1 MMAQNADTDSIITFS
16 GQTLFEILLIDHR
29 WIIVCFI
36 LLPMSFVY
44 NFWYYARNIIV
55 FQLNTAP
62 KSHDKK
68 VQNIQRQVNV
78 FIALISL
85 LVIII
90 LYVRCMNGSNLVVKL
105 KCVQHGQDG
114 RR

>member
-1 MMAQNADTDSIITFS
+1 MARNVEKNSIITFS

-36 LLPMSFVY
+36 LLPMSFLY
-44 NFWYYARNIIV
+44 NLWYYVRNIIV

-68 VQNIQRQVNV
+68 VQNIQKQV
-78 FIALISL
+78 
-85 LVIII
+85 
-90 LYVRCMNGSNLVVKL
+90 K
-105 KCVQHGQDG
+105 
-114 RR
+114 